1 MKLTLHIGMPS
12 AGGIAIQNYLF
23 SMGTAVSPFV
33 SARGH
38 PELLMLG
45 GTPRALA
52 EYGKRF
58 GPVTPEKIQSVKDS
72 LKSAQTDHVVLSSM
86 MLYDSADSEFVG
98 NLCLELDDIFE
109 EMQVVI
115 YFRHQADDFP
125 QLVAQRVKA
134 GMKDWAHIESIP
146 DDMYR
151 YDQICELWE
160 QDVDLVVRDFGRCKG
175 DVIGDFCNAVG
186 LPAPD
191 EMPLLPVSP
200 SMDEAALRLMVMIN
214 GCADPA
220 KDMLR
225 RQIANQL
232 ESLRLSDQAY
242 SISPQLEL
250 EIVERFE
257 AGNRLISAEYFGGA
271 PLSRESKVP
280 LVPHDLPKAR
290 NAH

>member
-23 SMGTAVSPFV
+23 SLGTAVSPIV

-38 PELLMLG
+38 PELLMFG
-45 GTPRALA
+45 GTPRALT

-58 GPVTPEKIQSVKDS
+58 GPVTPEKIQSFKDS
-72 LKSAQTDHVVLSSM
+72 LKSAQTDHVVLSSI

-98 NLCLELDDIFE
+98 KLCLELDDIFDA
-109 EMQVVI
+109 MQVVI
-115 YFRHQADDFP
+115 YFRHQVDDFP

-134 GMKDWAHIESIP
+134 GMKNWTHIESIP
-146 DDMYR
+146 DQMYR

-160 QDVDLVVRDFGRCKG
+160 RDVDLIVRDYGRCKG

-186 LPAPD
+186 LPVPD
-191 EMPLLPVSP
+191 EPTLLPAAP
-200 SMDEAALRLMVMIN
+200 SMDEVALRLMVMIN
-214 GCADPA
+214 GCAHPA
-220 KDMLR
+220 QDMLR

-242 SISPQLEL
+242 SISPQWES

-257 AGNRLISAEYFGGA
+257 AGNRQISAEYLGGV
-271 PLSRESKVP
+271 PLSRESEMP
-280 LVPHDLPKAR
+280 LVP
-290 NAH
+290 